1 MGDSLSQTLLEARKL
16 ANTDPDRARAMFEAL
31 AGTSPCGSW
40 SEAQVELA
48 YLAYHQWRLDEVAFR
63 ANAVLSLSDVATPWA
78 TAVAGVLTNL
88 AADWSDGPVDED
100 LLLRSAIACVDAND
114 PYNAAVARS
123 LVASSRLRAGD
134 RRAAIG
140 HLRAAADLYEA
151 AGSMTGGGRRAASPF
166 RRVGREQRHR
176 RCRGCFA
183 ARSGPSGDVSIRGAR
198 RPQAHREGAG
208 RRTCTSRGKTAR
220 IAPSWWRPCAIRWAA
235 WYRLSRCDLRP
246 ALGQRRAGGLDVADD
261 ESMVWYRSQTHAIGC
276 FRDTVAER
284 RCRRADF
291 QRQYAQ

>member
-151 AGSMTGGGRRAASPF
+151 AGSMTGGAGVLLRLSDALVANRDIDGAAVALQRGLAHLATFPYGGQDVRKLTEKVRAA
-166 RRVGREQRHR
+166 EL
-176 RCRGCFA
+176 A
-183 ARSGPSGDVSIRGAR
+183 LRGAR
-198 RPQAHREGAG
+198 P
-208 RRTCTSRGKTAR
+208 RG
-220 IAPSWWRPCAIRWAA
+220 
-235 WYRLSRCDLRP
+235 
-246 ALGQRRAGGLDVADD
+246 
-261 ESMVWYRSQTHAIGC
+261 
-276 FRDTVAER
+276 
-284 RCRRADF
+284 
-291 QRQYAQ
+291 